1 MPFNLDYL
9 IYDKRLLIVCF
20 LNALINLLT
29 LTTNAARVSGAE
41 TRRVATALSLFNVF
55 QVSFRLLNL
64 IYAPL
69 MASIVDILARQGKI
83 DIILIK
89 LKFVVLSAAFGSFL
103 GLLLL
108 PTFIEIYKLGIKSM
122 ERYGSI
128 PNVFFNMVKN
138 PDYWTKPIKCIRKPS
153 LLGVNPLKVGVI
165 PKFFLI
171 FNMLGISMWTI
182 GVISST
188 YASVLNEKLVRTAIH
203 LSGIINGIGTIFLF
217 VLVEPV
223 SALVV
228 DQVVSGDRPKE
239 HVRIMVIWLG
249 LGSILGNLLGVFL
262 MVPAAN
268 YILWISK
275 LIGSG
280 GLQ

>member
-1 MPFNLDYL
+1 MPFNLEYL
-9 IYDKRLLIVCF
+9 FGDPRLLVVCF
-20 LNALINLLT
+20 LNILINLLT

-41 TRRVATALSLFNVF
+41 SKRVATALSLYNVF

-69 MASIVDILARQGKI
+69 MASIVDILAREGKL

-89 LKFVVLSAAFGSFL
+89 LRFVVISAAMGSFF

-108 PTFIEIYKLGIKSM
+108 PTFIEIYKLGIKAL
-122 ERYGSI
+122 EKYGSI
-128 PNVFFNMVKN
+128 PGIAFAFITT
-138 PDYWTKPIKCIRKPS
+138 PRYWMKPARCIRKPS
-153 LLGVNPLKVGVI
+153 FLGVNPMNVHLI
-165 PKFFLI
+165 PRTFLI
-171 FNMLGISMWTI
+171 FNVIGIAMWTI

-188 YASVLNEKLVRTAIH
+188 YASVLNQELVRTAIH

-228 DQVVSGDRPKE
+228 DQVVSGDRTDN
-239 HVRIMVIWLG
+239 HVRIMVLWLG
-249 LGSILGNLLGVFL
+249 LGSIIGNLLGIIL
-262 MVPAAN
+262 LVPAAR
-268 YILWISK
+268 YILWVSR
-275 LIGSG
+275 LIGG
-280 GLQ
+280 GG